1 MTASSQSSNSAISPQ
16 SYRFLALYALAWAG
30 GAVAYV
36 PFLTILLPVR
46 VTALTGADDISWLAY
61 ATFFGAVTASVSNIA
76 FGWASDLT
84 QTRRPWVLAGLSVTI
99 IMFAVIA
106 VVDDPVSLIGA
117 ILLWQVGLNMM
128 LAPLAA
134 WAGDRVPNAQKGILG
149 GLTALA
155 PAVGAVAGIIVT
167 MPGLAGA
174 TGRLAVV
181 ATMVCALILP
191 VVLAGGQSGTTVT
204 GDDAG
209 LSHKVVQVT
218 LGRVMVVLWLA
229 RLAIQVAEAALFAYL
244 LFYFRSLDPNFRDA
258 DVARIF
264 GGVLIVTVPIALLSG
279 RWMDRSHRPVLA
291 LLICAIIAAVGLA
304 LMAVAAQLGV
314 ALAGYII
321 FGMGSAVFLALHSGQ
336 TLRVL
341 YHSERRGRSLGVFN
355 LTNTIPSLIVPWL
368 TLLIVP
374 NFGFAPLIWLLA
386 TLSFAAALLLT
397 TIVRQR

>member
-1 MTASSQSSNSAISPQ
+1 MTSSDTSSSAVSPQ

-46 VTALTGADDISWLAY
+46 VTALTGAADISWLAY

-84 QTRRPWVLAGLSVTI
+84 QTRRPWVLAGLIVTI

-155 PAVGAVAGIIVT
+155 PAVGAVVGIIVT

-174 TGRLAVV
+174 AGRLAMIAVIV
-181 ATMVCALILP
+181 SALILP
-191 VVLAGGQSGTTVT
+191 VVLAGGQSGTTAT

-209 LSHKVVQVT
+209 MSKDGQVT
-218 LGRVMVVLWLA
+218 VGKDMVVLWLA
-229 RLAIQVAEAALFAYL
+229 RLAIQISEAALFAYL
-244 LFYFRSLDPNFRDA
+244 LFYFRSLDPKFLDA

-264 GGVLIVTVPIALLSG
+264 GGVLIVTVPIALLCG

-291 LLICAIIAAVGLA
+291 LLICAVVAAVGLA
-304 LMAVAAQLGV
+304 LMASAAQLGV

-341 YHSERRGRSLGVFN
+341 YHSERRGRSLGLFN

-397 TIVRQR
+397 AIVRQR